1 MEGAADHGDRDLGPV
16 IGQLVAGAPVVMV
29 VARIELDAVGAPQLR
44 FEYISPSVEEFI
56 GSNADEVRADPMLW
70 RGRIHPDDRER
81 ADASRA
87 GALAATPFFEEIEF
101 RLRDRHGQWR
111 WISLEMREQPD
122 HPGLVLG
129 YAMDITALRA
139 VESALRTS
147 ERRLE
152 AFVENAHSSIYLKDR
167 EGRYLMVNQRFLND
181 VGLSREEAL
190 GHTDA
195 ELFGADAATYRP
207 HDREVMESGEPRI
220 FDEEFP
226 QTDGIHFY
234 LSAKFP
240 LFDDEGE
247 VAAVGG
253 LSLDVTDR
261 KAAADS
267 LAAAKLAAEQA
278 RRVAE
283 QASRTKS
290 QFLSRMSHELRTPL
304 NSILGFA
311 QLLALDELSTDQ
323 RESVVLIEHAGL
335 HLLTLVNEV
344 LDIARIES
352 GTVSLSVEPID
363 LGELVQQAIELVRA
377 LAAARGV
384 TIERSGIGWP
394 RLIAVADKQRTL
406 QVLLN
411 LLSNSIKY
419 NRRDGTVVVTHS
431 RPAPD
436 RVSISVSD
444 QGRGIPPERA
454 ASTFVAFERLGAE
467 QSDVEGTG
475 VGLSLSRGLAEA
487 MDGTLELTSSSAEGS
502 TFTVTLPGE
511 PVGDIVE
518 EEQEE
523 EDAAAAAPGGASAA
537 AERAPGNGIA
547 LTVLCVEDNVAN
559 LRLVERILRHR
570 DNTRLLTAMTGRLG
584 LELARANLPDLVMLD
599 LNLPDEN
606 GDDVLRELRSD
617 PLTADL
623 VVAIVSADASPNR
636 IQRLLS
642 QGADRYL
649 TKPIDVPGLLALL
662 DEVAEAKTG

>member
-1 MEGAADHGDRDLGPV
+1 MDGEADHDDRDLDPV

-29 VARIELDAVGAPQLR
+29 VARIGREPGDDRTLGAATLH
-44 FEYISPSVEEFI
+44 FDYISPSIEEFI
-56 GSNADEVRADPMLW
+56 GSTAEEVRADPMLW

-81 ADASRA
+81 ADASRTA
-87 GALAATPFFEEIEF
+87 ALAATPFFEEIEF

-111 WISLEMREQPD
+111 WISLEMSEQPD
-122 HPGLVLG
+122 RPGTVLG

-147 ERRLE
+147 ERRLD
-152 AFVENAHSSIYLKDR
+152 AFLDNAHSSIYLKDR
-167 EGRYLMVNQRFLND
+167 EGRYLMVNRRFLAD
-181 VGLSREEAL
+181 VGLSREEVL

-195 ELFGADAATYRP
+195 ELFGADATTYLP
-207 HDREVMESGEPRI
+207 HDSEVMEGGEPRI

-226 QTDGIHFY
+226 QADGIHFY
-234 LSAKFP
+234 LSSKFP
-240 LFDDEGE
+240 LLDNAGE
-247 VAAVGG
+247 VEALGG
-253 LSLDVTDR
+253 LSLDITDR
-261 KAAADS
+261 KRAADA
-267 LAAAKLAAEQA
+267 LAAARMEAEQA
-278 RRVAE
+278 RRLAE
-283 QASRTKS
+283 QASRGKS

-323 RESVVLIEHAGL
+323 RESVELIEQAGL

-352 GTVSLSVEPID
+352 GSVSLSVEPID
-363 LGELVQQAIELVRA
+363 LGELVQQAMELVRGS
-377 LAAARGV
+377 AAARGI
-384 TIERSGIGWP
+384 TLERSGIGWP
-394 RLIAVADKQRTL
+394 GLIAVADKQRTL
-406 QVLLN
+406 QILLN
-411 LLSNSIKY
+411 LLSNAIKY
-419 NRRDGTVVVTHS
+419 NRREGTVTVTHS
-431 RPAPD
+431 RPAPGE
-436 RVSISVSD
+436 VSIAVSD
-444 QGRGIPPERA
+444 QGRGIPPDKTA
-454 ASTFVAFERLGAE
+454 ALFVAFEWLGAE

-487 MDGTLELTSSSAEGS
+487 MGGTLELTSSSSEGS

-511 PVGDIVE
+511 PIGYVAEAAVD
-518 EEQEE
+518 EQL
-523 EDAAAAAPGGASAA
+523 AA
-537 AERAPGNGIA
+537 AERTGGDGIA

-570 DNTRLLTAMTGRLG
+570 DNTRLLTAMTGSLG
-584 LELARANLPDLVMLD
+584 LELAKANLPDLVMLD

-617 PLTADL
+617 PRTADL
-623 VVAIVSADASPNR
+623 VVAIVSADASPGK

-642 QGADRYL
+642 QGADHYL

-662 DEVAEAKTG
+662 EEVAQAKGG